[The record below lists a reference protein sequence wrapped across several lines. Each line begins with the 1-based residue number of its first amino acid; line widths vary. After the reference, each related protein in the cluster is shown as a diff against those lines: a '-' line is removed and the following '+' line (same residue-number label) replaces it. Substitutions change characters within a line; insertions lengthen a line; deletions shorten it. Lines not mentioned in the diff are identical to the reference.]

1 MTTLLIAVFLIGWV
15 AASVIGT
22 QAYFKG
28 EQTKPIHE
36 RNLKSESFE
45 QIAKSVTG
53 EEIDYSKRTLAFGLD
68 AYASNNLPS
77 A

>member
-53 EEIDYSKRTLAFGLD
+53 EEIDYSQRTPAFGLD
-68 AYASNNLPS
+68 VYASNNLPS
-77 A
+77 G

>member
-1 MTTLLIAVFLIGWV
+1 MSILLISLFVCGWV

-22 QAYFKG
+22 QAYFRG

-36 RNLKSESFE
+36 RNLRSNSFE

-53 EEIDYSKRTLAFGLD
+53 HDTDYGNRVPGFPLD
-68 AYASNNLPS
+68 SYTSQNPS
-77 A
+77 LG